1 MEEKIA
7 GLKALEKE
15 NKQKNNRKFIVLALI
30 CCVYFLV
37 PSGVVIA
44 LATLFLFWIFYSIQR
59 QNRDRIKTF
68 EEQQKPFVEQFSTYI
83 KEHIS
88 PQGQVQAACGYLEDS
103 DDFQNVTLF
112 TADGRLYVKRQLI
125 QTKFVY
131 SINNKFWYLFSMR
144 ELEDTDLLEV
154 EQGSIKPEV
163 CQENHQDLLRAKAMK
178 WNRLTIMEGYIYDR
192 FIPQILERRLVGQIT
207 MDSGIDSLR
216 KEKIYSANTPNGVI
230 LYLTER
236 AVKALGYTL

>member
-15 NKQKNNRKFIVLALI
+15 NKQKNNYRFIGLALI

-59 QNRDRIKTF
+59 QNRNRIKTF
-68 EEQQKPFVEQFSTYI
+68 EEQQMPFVEQFSAYV

-88 PQGQVQAACGYLEDS
+88 PQGQVQAACGYLEDP

-112 TADGRLYVKRQLI
+112 AAGGRLYVKRQLI
-125 QTKFVY
+125 QTTFVY
-131 SINNKFWYLFSMR
+131 SINNQFWYLFSMR
-144 ELEDTDLLEV
+144 EPEGAELLEV
-154 EQGSIKPEV
+154 EQDGIRPEA

-192 FIPQILERRLVGQIT
+192 FMPQILEKRLVGRIA
-207 MDSGIDSLR
+207 MDSGIDRLR
-216 KEKIYSANTPNGVI
+216 KEKIYSANTPNGAI